1 MRHFDLEIQY
11 LKDSLADMG
20 GLVKAMIETIREGIA
35 SKNADFYEELLS
47 LEKEVN
53 IQEIVIDDKC
63 LKLIA
68 LNQPVG
74 ADLRFI
80 TSAMKINTDL
90 ERIGDETIAIG
101 KRLDISQAILE
112 DISKMTVIVQEM
124 VEDAIKAFNTA
135 DVEIAQS
142 ILDKDNEV
150 DELKDKS
157 FDTLKEAMTKS
168 NDADEVQGYIKQLTM
183 LRNIQRIGDHATNI
197 GEDVIFM
204 AQGKDIRHP
213 KVRRLMRA
221 QMNLIGRRQSERI
234 SPDRLPSDDRRGDRL
249 GRPQEIIPSD
259 DVSDKQES

>member
-35 SKNADFYEELLS
+35 NKNVDFYEELLS

-101 KRLDISQAILE
+101 KRLDISHAILE

-135 DVEIAQS
+135 DVEIAQA
-142 ILDKDNEV
+142 ILDKGNEV

-157 FDTLKEAMTKS
+157 FNTLREAMTKS
-168 NDADEVQGYIKQLTM
+168 SDAEEVQGYIKQLTM

-213 KVRRLMRA
+213 KVRRLMKA
-221 QMNLIGRRQSERI
+221 QMNLIGRRPTERNCAN
-234 SPDRLPSDDRRGDRL
+234 RLPTEDAA
-249 GRPQEIIPSD
+249 
-259 DVSDKQES
+259 DKQGS